1 MSMRKKK
8 DQKIFMRKCFL
19 LCSELKSI
27 SALGY
32 HGIDNWGV
40 FLEDI
45 AKTMEKLKELFLSEN
60 L

>member
-1 MSMRKKK
+1 MSMRKKQ

-19 LCSELKSI
+19 ICSELKSI
-27 SALGY
+27 SALGF

-45 AKTMEKLKELFLSEN
+45 KKARWELKELFEELQ
-60 L
+60 